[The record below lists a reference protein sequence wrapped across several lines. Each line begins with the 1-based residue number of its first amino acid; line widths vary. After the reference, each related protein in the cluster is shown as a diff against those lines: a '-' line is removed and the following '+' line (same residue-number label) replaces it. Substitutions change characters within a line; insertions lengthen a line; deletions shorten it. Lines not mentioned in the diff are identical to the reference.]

1 MRTIFLSVIFFLLFS
16 CSSKKKIA
24 TETIS
29 ENSLPKSALH
39 ISIKALDLSEDG
51 AKFFTNNDEIIFL
64 GYAISSDS
72 NATPALITSQY
83 FVFDSLNRNVNF
95 LTDSFAVPSGE
106 KFCFAMIE
114 IDDDKTKEQIEP
126 VVRLNLKNIDAA
138 YRQKNLKKLSTYFGD
153 NDVLGIIYVSGDKEK
168 IKKENPA
175 FIYGENLF
183 DTYKYQL
190 NFGY

>member
-1 MRTIFLSVIFFLLFS
+1 MN
-16 CSSKKKIA
+16 
-24 TETIS
+24 
-29 ENSLPKSALH
+29 ENSRPKTALH

-51 AKFFTNNDEIIFL
+51 AKFYTNNDEIVFL

-72 NATPALITSQY
+72 NAAPTLITSQY
-83 FVFDSLNRNVNF
+83 FVFDSLNRSVNF
-95 LTDSFAVPSGE
+95 QTDSFAIPSGE

-114 IDDDKTKEQIEP
+114 IDDDKTKEQVEP
-126 VVRLNLKNIDAA
+126 VVRLNLKKIDAA
-138 YRQKNLKKLSTYFGD
+138 YRQKDLVKLSTYFGD
-153 NDVLGIIYVSGDKEK
+153 NDVLGIIYVSGDKER